1 MKKKALFSIGFILI
15 FATVAITLFSKN
27 PLTISS
33 DDTTATQQAPTMRPE
48 FSFPD
53 LQGQLRNIKEWDGNY
68 IVLNF
73 WATWCPPC
81 REEIPEFIAMQKKY
95 GATNLQFI
103 GVAIDNTVS
112 VNKFALE
119 VGINYPNLIAEIQG
133 LDLARQYGNTMGAL
147 PFFVIIN
154 PEGRIITRQVG
165 LLERSKIL
173 KSIQL
178 SKG

>member
-81 REEIPEFIAMQKKY
+81 REEIPEFIAMQKNMVQPTY
-95 GATNLQFI
+95 SSLELPLITRSQLTNL
-103 GVAIDNTVS
+103 
-112 VNKFALE
+112 L
-119 VGINYPNLIAEIQG
+119 
-133 LDLARQYGNTMGAL
+133 
-147 PFFVIIN
+147 
-154 PEGRIITRQVG
+154 
-165 LLERSKIL
+165 
-173 KSIQL
+173 
-178 SKG
+178 